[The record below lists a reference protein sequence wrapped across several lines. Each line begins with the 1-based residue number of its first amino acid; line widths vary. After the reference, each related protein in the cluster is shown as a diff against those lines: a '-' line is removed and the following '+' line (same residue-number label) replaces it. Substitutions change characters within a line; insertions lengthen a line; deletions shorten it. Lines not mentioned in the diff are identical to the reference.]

1 MTTYDEIK
9 DYEPT
14 ADELE
19 AIEHEPAPLDSFYE
33 EV

>member
-14 ADELE
+14 PEELQ
-19 AIEHEPAPLDSFYE
+19 AIEDNNPYIEW
-33 EV
+33 

>member
-14 ADELE
+14 DAELQ
-19 AIEHEPAPLDSFYE
+19 AIEAHNEFVDWE
-33 EV
+33 E

>member
-14 ADELE
+14 EDELRE
-19 AIEHEPAPLDSFYE
+19 IEEHNPFLDFIN
-33 EV
+33 